1 MKSLL
6 FLLSAALLVSTAVC
20 QDRFDIATFERPSGW
35 TSDQRPTVWTF
46 STTDNKTGRYCVLG
60 LYQSTDSKGDPLKD
74 FEADW
79 QDLVSKPLNI
89 SDTPQ
94 KSEGSPK
101 DGFHVWVGAGTYVQ
115 NNVTGL
121 AILTSMSNG
130 TRAISIVTL
139 TNDTT
144 YLADYRKFYSRLK
157 LAGTGTQQTTNTKPV
172 VGTLPVLSGS
182 FDDYMYSLPP
192 GWKSEKGDGMVV
204 LRGPDNYSVLTIFP
218 MRKGS
223 GNLEADMQSI
233 FWEVFDG
240 WQVDRR
246 NIDHHIYA
254 KGVSPNGWEYY
265 RQELGISKID
275 NPDMEIYGFV
285 FLANVGGKEAV
296 IAGTYVNTTDL
307 LAERGQEDWQ
317 LFYHSLDFKGYQKP
331 KVNPL
336 SSALLGS
343 WRVGSYSGM
352 VTYDFAANGH
362 YASGSAFSTSNRVD
376 DYTIKETTTS
386 FVGDGTYVLN
396 GNQLTMTNAKTGKVQ
411 TAKVRIFDERE
422 FTDEWITCLG
432 MLETSIVDG
441 TLYEVVLRIVK
452 N

>member
-1 MKSLL
+1 MKPILT
-6 FLLSAALLVSTAVC
+6 LSAALLFSSAFA
-20 QDRFDIATFERPSGW
+20 QDRFDIATFARPSGW
-35 TSDQRPTVWTF
+35 KSDQRPTVWTF
-46 STTDNKTGRYCVLG
+46 STTDNKTGGYCVLG

-79 QDLVSKPLNI
+79 QELISKPLNV
-89 SDTPQ
+89 SDPPQ

-101 DGFHVWVGAGTYVQ
+101 DGFHVCVGAGTYVQ
-115 NNVTGL
+115 NNATGL
-121 AILTSMSNG
+121 AILTNLSDG
-130 TRAISIVTL
+130 TRSMSIVTL

-144 YLADYRKFYSRLK
+144 YLADYRKFYSQLK
-157 LAGTGTQQTTNTKPV
+157 LAGSSTQQSANAKPV
-172 VGTLPVLSGS
+172 AGTLPVLSGS
-182 FDDYMYSLPP
+182 FDDYTYNLPP
-192 GWKSEKGDGMVV
+192 GWKSEKQNGSVV
-204 LRGPDNYSVLTIFP
+204 LRGPDGNSVLTILP
-218 MRKGS
+218 MRRGK

-254 KGVSPNGWEYY
+254 RGVSANGWAYY
-265 RQELGISKID
+265 RQELGISKTD

-285 FLANVGGKEAV
+285 FLADVAGKEAV
-296 IAGTYVNTTDL
+296 IAGTYVNSTDL
-307 LAERGQEDWQ
+307 LAERSQEDWQ

-331 KVNPL
+331 KINPL
-336 SSALLGS
+336 SKALLGS

-386 FVGDGTYVLN
+386 FVGDGTWVLK
-396 GNQLTMTNAKTGKVQ
+396 GSELTLTNAKTGKVQ

-422 FTDEWITCLG
+422 FTDEWITNLG
-432 MLETSIVDG
+432 LLQTSIVDG
-441 TLYEVVLRIVK
+441 NLYEVVLRIVK